1 MSACATRLT
10 TVRAAGSGTTL
21 GEPAHTEP
29 RALAHRGRLALG
41 SSRTPLH
48 LLGTSTRPTTAAP
61 SIRIRYFSC
70 AGSDCAI
77 AAPARG
83 GGPPGAAL
91 QAASAVAARGAA
103 AAEKAAG
110 GALVGGTLVGTLVGT
125 GEAAAGVGLE

>member
-1 MSACATRLT
+1 MSSCYTAYNCTR
-10 TVRAAGSGTTL
+10 RRKRNNSRR
-21 GEPAHTEP
+21 AHTEP

-61 SIRIRYFSC
+61 SIRIRYSC

>member
-1 MSACATRLT
+1 MSACYTAYNCTRRRKRNNSR
-10 TVRAAGSGTTL
+10 RASTHRAPGPCAPGPSCSWVLSDSSASPGDFDETDDGCPLDTHTL
-21 GEPAHTEP
+21 
-29 RALAHRGRLALG
+29 
-41 SSRTPLH
+41 
-48 LLGTSTRPTTAAP
+48 
-61 SIRIRYFSC
+61 YSC

-110 GALVGGTLVGTLVGT
+110 GALVGGTLVGTRVGP
-125 GEAAAGVGLE
+125 GEAAAGAGLE